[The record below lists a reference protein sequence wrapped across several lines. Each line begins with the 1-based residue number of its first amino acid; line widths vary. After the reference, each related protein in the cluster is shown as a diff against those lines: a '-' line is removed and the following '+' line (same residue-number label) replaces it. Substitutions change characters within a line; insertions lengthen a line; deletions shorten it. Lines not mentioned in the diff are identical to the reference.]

1 MKKLIFAFLSILAGT
16 GCSNVE
22 QVGPFEDE
30 KTICRENVDTIIA
43 HMNGWKELSSYYNR
57 DDFHSTTDK
66 DGKKTVYTKYVL
78 VVTVSDD
85 HDTLMIRADATK
97 SMYNMKS
104 YKDEEAWNGYVF
116 SRNLTF
122 SKNVAAIKRHNLA
135 IKEACGNDTCFVL
148 EAGSNKVLS
157 AEFVKWKP
165 KESEPPLED
174 YGLTEDDIKK

>member
-1 MKKLIFAFLSILAGT
+1 
-16 GCSNVE
+16 
-22 QVGPFEDE
+22 
-30 KTICRENVDTIIA
+30 
-43 HMNGWKELSSYYNR
+43 
-57 DDFHSTTDK
+57 
-66 DGKKTVYTKYVL
+66 
-78 VVTVSDD
+78 
-85 HDTLMIRADATK
+85 
-97 SMYNMKS
+97 MKS

-148 EAGSNKVLS
+148 EAGSNNVLS